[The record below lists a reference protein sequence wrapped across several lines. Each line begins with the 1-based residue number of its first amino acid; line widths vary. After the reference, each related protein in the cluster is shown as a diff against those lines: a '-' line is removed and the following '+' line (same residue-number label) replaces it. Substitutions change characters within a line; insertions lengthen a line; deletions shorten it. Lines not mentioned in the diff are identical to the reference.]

1 MPDMHEP
8 DPRFV
13 DSLEGQLGRE
23 LRRNSR
29 SATRSG
35 IRALKMAG
43 LMIGSVTLGAAAMG
57 AAQQIQDSW
66 RRELLEARLEVQL
79 QMAQQRL
86 NAQREGLETT
96 RQQVELGVRN
106 ELDLVHFELQIA
118 QSETDLHL
126 RVLDLDEVQQ
136 SGREPL
142 DDLSAPRVDGRDFV
156 SERLRLRMDLAS
168 RHLDVVMREAG
179 RTRDQVTLGII
190 GEQEAEARDLATR
203 EAELQLDAL
212 RRQLDLRSEF
222 LDSDLSAVEAELKT
236 LEVEAR
242 NRVVLLDQQLRF
254 VRGELDRYQAA
265 IAAGT
270 VHPITAAN
278 MRTQVVEIEAQ
289 LQLAQQELMIVQREL
304 ERRAP

>member
-1 MPDMHEP
+1 MHEP

-13 DSLEGQLGRE
+13 ESLEGQLGRE
-23 LRRNSR
+23 LRRNNR
-29 SATRSG
+29 SATRPG
-35 IRALKMAG
+35 IRALKMTG
-43 LMIGSVTLGAAAMG
+43 LVIGSVTLGAAAMG

-86 NAQREGLETT
+86 NAQRDGLETT
-96 RQQVELGVRN
+96 REQVELGVRN

-118 QSETDLHL
+118 QSETDLNL
-126 RVLDLDEVQQ
+126 RALDLDEVRQ

-156 SERLRLRMDLAS
+156 SERLRLRLDLAS
-168 RHLDVVMREAG
+168 RHLDVVMREAD
-179 RTRDQVTLGII
+179 RSRDLVRQGLA
-190 GEQEAEARDLATR
+190 GEQEAEARDLAMR

-212 RRQLDLRSEF
+212 HHQLDLRSEF
-222 LDSDLSAVEAELKT
+222 LDSEISAVEAELKT

-242 NRVVLLDQQLRF
+242 NRVVLLDQRLRF
-254 VRGELDRYQAA
+254 FQGELDNFQAA
-265 IAAGT
+265 IDAGT

-278 MRTQVVEIEAQ
+278 LRTQAVEIEAQ

>member
-57 AAQQIQDSW
+57 AAQQIQNSW